1 MPAAWLPTL
10 ATTDTSM
17 LQRLICAVLTLLLC
31 GAAYADVRQAPE
43 PELRALLQQ
52 TVAQA
57 DSFQDRFEAEVWLLD
72 MSTRLRRYI
81 PDAEERLSLL
91 RLVHREASKV
101 GLRPDLVIALIH
113 AESHFDRFAISSV
126 GAQGMMQVMPFWKA
140 ELGRP
145 QDNLTDTATN
155 LRYGCTILSF
165 YLRKENGDLNRA
177 LARYN
182 GSLGK
187 HTYSAKVVG
196 FWHDFWYVKP

>member
-1 MPAAWLPTL
+1 LPTL
-10 ATTDTSM
+10 ATNNTRM
-17 LQRLICAVLTLLLC
+17 LQRLTYALLGLLLSHS
-31 GAAYADVRQAPE
+31 AHANVRQAPE
-43 PELRALLQQ
+43 AELRQLLQQ
-52 TVAQA
+52 TVIQA

-72 MSTRLRRYI
+72 MSTRMRRYI
-81 PDAEERLSLL
+81 PNAEERLSFL
-91 RLVHREASKV
+91 RLVHREASKAN
-101 GLRPDLVIALIH
+101 LRPDLVIALIH

-145 QDNLTDTATN
+145 QDNLTDNATN

-187 HTYSAKVVG
+187 HTYSAKVIG

>member
-1 MPAAWLPTL
+1 MPDAWWPTRV
-10 ATTDTSM
+10 TTDTPM
-17 LQRLICAVLTLLLC
+17 ATRLLVALLSLLLC
-31 GAAYADVRQAPE
+31 VAAHAQVRQAAE
-43 PELRALLQQ
+43 PELRELLQH

-57 DSFQDRFEAEVWLLD
+57 DSFQDRFDAEVWLLD
-72 MSTRLRRYI
+72 MSTRMRRYI

-91 RLVHREASKV
+91 RLVHREASKA

-145 QDNLTDTATN
+145 QDNLTDNATN

>member
-1 MPAAWLPTL
+1 MALRLGLALLLAWLCTPGHASL
-10 ATTDTSM
+10 
-17 LQRLICAVLTLLLC
+17 
-31 GAAYADVRQAPE
+31 RQAPE
-43 PELRALLQQ
+43 PELRALLQR
-52 TVAQA
+52 TVAEA

-72 MSTRLRRYI
+72 MSTRLKHYV
-81 PDAEERLSLL
+81 PEAEERLSLL
-91 RLVHREASKV
+91 RLVHREASRAD
-101 GLRPDLVIALIH
+101 LRPDLVLALIH
-113 AESHFDRFAISSV
+113 AESHFDRFAISAA

-145 QDNLTDTATN
+145 QDNLTDNATN

-182 GSLGK
+182 GSLGQQR
-187 HTYSAKVVG
+187 YPARVIG

>member
-1 MPAAWLPTL
+1 MPAGWLPTL
-10 ATTDTSM
+10 ATINRAM
-17 LQRLICAVLTLLLC
+17 LQSVVGLALSLLISSAV
-31 GAAYADVRQAPE
+31 AAPVRQAPE
-43 PELRALLQQ
+43 PELRQLLQH

-57 DSFQDRFEAEVWLLD
+57 DSFDDRFDAEVWLLD
-72 MSTRLRRYI
+72 MSTRMRRFI
-81 PDAEERLSLL
+81 PDAQERLTFL
-91 RLVHREASKV
+91 RLVHREATHA

-113 AESHFDRFAISSV
+113 AESHFNRFAISSV

-145 QDNLTDTATN
+145 QDNLTDNATN
-155 LRYGCTILSF
+155 LRYGCTILSY

-187 HTYSAKVVG
+187 HAYPAKVVG

>member
-1 MPAAWLPTL
+1 MPDAWWPTRVTTEAPMAA
-10 ATTDTSM
+10 
-17 LQRLICAVLTLLLC
+17 RLLVALLSLLLC
-31 GAAYADVRQAPE
+31 AAAHAQVRQAAE
-43 PELRALLQQ
+43 PELRELLQH

-57 DSFQDRFEAEVWLLD
+57 DSFQDRFDAEVWLLD
-72 MSTRLRRYI
+72 MSTRMRRYI
-81 PDAEERLSLL
+81 PNAEERLSLL
-91 RLVHREASKV
+91 RLVHREASKA

-145 QDNLTDTATN
+145 QDNLTDNATN

-187 HTYSAKVVG
+187 HSYSAKVVG

>member
-1 MPAAWLPTL
+1 MPAAWSPIL
-10 ATTDTSM
+10 ATTDTPM
-17 LQRLICAVLTLLLC
+17 RQRLTCALLGLLLC
-31 GAAYADVRQAPE
+31 GAVYADVRQAPE
-43 PELRALLQQ
+43 PELRQLLQQ

-72 MSTRLRRYI
+72 MSTRMRRY
-81 PDAEERLSLL
+81 
-91 RLVHREASKV
+91 
-101 GLRPDLVIALIH
+101 
-113 AESHFDRFAISSV
+113 
-126 GAQGMMQVMPFWKA
+126 
-140 ELGRP
+140 
-145 QDNLTDTATN
+145 
-155 LRYGCTILSF
+155 SF

>member
-1 MPAAWLPTL
+1 MAL
-10 ATTDTSM
+10 
-17 LQRLICAVLTLLLC
+17 RLCLTLLLTLLC
-31 GAAYADVRQAPE
+31 LPGHASLRQAPE
-43 PELRALLQQ
+43 PELRTLLQR
-52 TVAQA
+52 TVAEA

-72 MSTRLRRYI
+72 MSTRLTRYI
-81 PDAEERLSLL
+81 ADAEQRLSLL
-91 RLVHREASKV
+91 RLVHREASKA
-101 GLRPDLVIALIH
+101 GLRPDLVLALIH
-113 AESHFDRFAISSV
+113 TESHFDRFAISSA

-145 QDNLTDTATN
+145 QDNLTDNATN

-165 YLRKENGDLNRA
+165 YLRKENGNLSRA

-187 HTYSAKVVG
+187 QTYPAKVIG

>member
-1 MPAAWLPTL
+1 MLRRLP
-10 ATTDTSM
+10 
-17 LQRLICAVLTLLLC
+17 CALLGLLLC
-31 GAAYADVRQAPE
+31 FPAQAELRQAPD
-43 PELRALLQQ
+43 PELRQVLQR

-57 DSFQDRFEAEVWLLD
+57 DSFQDRFDAEVWLLD
-72 MSTRLRRYI
+72 MSTRMRRYI
-81 PDAEERLSLL
+81 PDAEERLGLL
-91 RLVHREASKV
+91 RLVHREASKA
-101 GLRPDLVIALIH
+101 GLRPDLVLALIH
-113 AESHFDRFAISSV
+113 TESHFDRFAISSV

-145 QDNLTDTATN
+145 QDNLTDNATN

-187 HTYSAKVVG
+187 YAYPAKVVG

>member
-1 MPAAWLPTL
+1 
-10 ATTDTSM
+10 M
-17 LQRLICAVLTLLLC
+17 LQPLTCALLGLLLC
-31 GAAYADVRQAPE
+31 GAAYAQVRQAPE
-43 PELRALLQQ
+43 PELRTLLQQ

-72 MSTRLRRYI
+72 MSTRMRRYI

-91 RLVHREASKV
+91 RLVHREASKA

-145 QDNLTDTATN
+145 QDNLTDNATN

-165 YLRKENGDLNRA
+165 YLHKENGDLNRA

>member
-1 MPAAWLPTL
+1 
-10 ATTDTSM
+10 M
-17 LQRLICAVLTLLLC
+17 LQRLTCALLGLLLC
-31 GAAYADVRQAPE
+31 SAAPAEVRQAPE
-43 PELRALLQQ
+43 PELRTLLQQ

-57 DSFQDRFEAEVWLLD
+57 DSFQDRFDAEVWLLD
-72 MSTRLRRYI
+72 MSTRMRRYI

-91 RLVHREASKV
+91 RLAHREASKA

-145 QDNLTDTATN
+145 QDNLTDNATN

-187 HTYSAKVVG
+187 HTYSSKVVG